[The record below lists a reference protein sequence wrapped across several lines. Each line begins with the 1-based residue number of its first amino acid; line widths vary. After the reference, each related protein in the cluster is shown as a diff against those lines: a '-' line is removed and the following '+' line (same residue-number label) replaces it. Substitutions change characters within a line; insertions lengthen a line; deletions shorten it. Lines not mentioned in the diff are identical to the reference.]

1 MARRNGQKRKVRRT
15 KTFYFLSALEAY
27 AYADILTRGTFGNSP
42 YGFISGGMGSVGT
55 LGAGYST
62 GNGVSLSSL
71 LQDPQTSL
79 ATAAQNAQKNLV
91 PKAINSF
98 LVGASFRVAKALLRR
113 PLSSVNRNIMTPM
126 FGKTVKV

>member
-1 MARRNGQKRKVRRT
+1 MAPRKKKQVRRT
-15 KTFYFLSALEAY
+15 KTFRFLSALEAY

-42 YGFISGGMGSVGT
+42 FGFITGGMGNGS
-55 LGAGYST
+55 GYGMVQSN
-62 GNGVSLSSL
+62 GGVSLSSL
-71 LQDPQTSL
+71 LQDPQSSL

-91 PKAINSF
+91 PIAINSF

>member
-1 MARRNGQKRKVRRT
+1 MAPRKKKQVRRT
-15 KTFYFLSALEAY
+15 KTFRFLSALEAY

-42 YGFISGGMGSVGT
+42 FGFITGGMANGS
-55 LGAGYST
+55 GYGMVQSN
-62 GNGVSLSSL
+62 GGVSLSSL

-91 PKAINSF
+91 PIAINSF